1 MIFLNSKNKDKYNLD
16 FFSLWA
22 GVDKQDLKA
31 VLEGISYLKVQLNN
45 EGEKSQEQIK
55 IDILKFQFW
64 LTGESGMFGLS
75 SIQSFLLF
83 LSILLLFISLY
94 IYMG

>member
-31 VLEGISYLKVQLNN
+31 VLEGISYLKVPLMN

-55 IDILKFQFW
+55 IDILKFQF
-64 LTGESGMFGLS
+64 
-75 SIQSFLLF
+75 
-83 LSILLLFISLY
+83 
-94 IYMG
+94 

>member
-1 MIFLNSKNKDKYNLD
+1 LLTKFKKLPKDSGLISSRKKNRIPADHLTRMIFLNSKNKDKYNLD

-55 IDILKFQFW
+55 IDILKFQF
-64 LTGESGMFGLS
+64 
-75 SIQSFLLF
+75 
-83 LSILLLFISLY
+83 
-94 IYMG
+94 